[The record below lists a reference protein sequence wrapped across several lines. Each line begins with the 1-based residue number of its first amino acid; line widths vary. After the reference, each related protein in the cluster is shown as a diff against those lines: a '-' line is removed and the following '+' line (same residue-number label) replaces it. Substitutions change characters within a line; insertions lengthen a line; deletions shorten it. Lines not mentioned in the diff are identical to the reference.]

1 MNEPRTR
8 KKLSIRQKVAVLAV
22 AAATV
27 LGGSVLTAA
36 PAMAGTGDCGTA
48 KFCAWNNAD
57 YKSFLSGW
65 SGDSQAWSVSYR
77 NKATSLYNNGNTCDI
92 RFYDEINKGGYYG
105 DLARGAVYAQL
116 ASWWIV
122 WPTVNFDNR
131 IEGHVW
137 RC

>member
-1 MNEPRTR
+1 MNKSRTR
-8 KKLSIRQKVAVLAV
+8 KKLSVRQKVAVLAV
-22 AAATV
+22 AAAAAI
-27 LGGSVLTAA
+27 GSSVVAA
-36 PAMAGTGDCGTA
+36 PAMAATSQCAAGS
-48 KFCAWNNAD
+48 FCAWDNAD
-57 YKSFLSGW
+57 YKTYLGGW
-65 SGDSQAWSVSYR
+65 SGDSQAWPVSAR
-77 NKATSLYNNGNTCDI
+77 NKATSLYNHGNNCDI